1 MQCRRQREDRKLGWT
16 EVETH
21 KLGKGTNSAF
31 LHTCSSQ
38 LTLDSYERRI
48 FIPKTIRRLITD
60 GYGVGAFPTIAA
72 TKDGDTG
79 DNVFQFKQRMLK
91 GRPLLFISLRTDI
104 GISICFVIDNVI
116 EIKQTYLEPSGK
128 RFLGPSSTI
137 FHINLIVRSDRLGT
151 PILCLVTSDLQSHN
165 ISYDTVLKSTF
176 ILKLWRKVALFTIL
190 KWVVL
195 M

>member
-1 MQCRRQREDRKLGWT
+1 M
-16 EVETH
+16 
-21 KLGKGTNSAF
+21 F
-31 LHTCSSQ
+31 LSVNAGQ
-38 LTLDSYERRI
+38 LRTKDIY
-48 FIPKTIRRLITD
+48 PKTIRRLITD

-104 GISICFVIDNVI
+104 GISIYFVIDNVI

-176 ILKLWRKVALFTIL
+176 ILKL
-190 KWVVL
+190 
-195 M
+195 